1 MKSNPFCINDF
12 QKNALSFT
20 LFLLIFWM
28 QRYNFFFNWKVKIE
42 NWKIVDKWCANH
54 FQFSPFNIL
63 SLSCVNKPDS
73 CLARLPQKY
82 KPPQFLV
89 LSFSPTAPFFQKKKL
104 CKTRHV
110 KKICIFVTRN
120 SKSVNR
126 IKSQTRNIY
135 AEIWIATTIQKHET
149 IAAGFHAIGS
159 FSLTFRYAKL
169 HGILFPTPFP
179 QYYPFP
185 RQ

>member
-1 MKSNPFCINDF
+1 M
-12 QKNALSFT
+12 
-20 LFLLIFWM
+20 
-28 QRYNFFFNWKVKIE
+28 
-42 NWKIVDKWCANH
+42 
-54 FQFSPFNIL
+54 
-63 SLSCVNKPDS
+63 DS
-73 CLARLPQKY
+73 
-82 KPPQFLV
+82 
-89 LSFSPTAPFFQKKKL
+89 LSFSPTSSFFPRKNFAKPVTL
-104 CKTRHV
+104 

-120 SKSVNR
+120 SKSVKR

-169 HGILFPTPFP
+169 HGILYPTPFP